1 MSNNSSNQQ
10 SPADQVTQ
18 FWGDMFS
25 RMGISGVP
33 GAAAPMSQETAK
45 QMQRIFLDAMA
56 KYFDEFMRSD
66 QFLNMIKESMD
77 RSLAFKQ
84 QVDQFLTQLYRGA
97 QMPAKADV
105 DDISG
110 LLRSVEKN
118 VLDRLAQL
126 EEKVAAVEDSRP
138 MGNGAGASRAPQ
150 PSRREDFKADRSPK
164 KSK

>member
-1 MSNNSSNQQ
+1 MSDNHDKQQ
-10 SPADQVTQ
+10 SPADAVTQ
-18 FWGDMFS
+18 FWSDMFS
-25 RMGISGVP
+25 RMGMAGGP
-33 GAAAPMSQETAK
+33 GAAPQMSQETAK
-45 QMQRIFLDAMA
+45 QMQRVFFDAMA
-56 KYFDEFMRSD
+56 KYFDDFMRSD
-66 QFLNMIKESMD
+66 QFLSMMKETMD

-118 VLDRLAQL
+118 VLDRLAKL

-138 MGNGAGASRAPQ
+138 MGSGAGASRAPQ
-150 PSRREDFKADRSPK
+150 PSRREDIKGDRSPR